1 MDGEAAATGDRVE
14 GGECVGHGRVDP
26 EGSVDSGE
34 VEHASDR
41 PVARHTDDAEVAV
54 DALVVTLGGDD
65 DGQPGR
71 RKKVDLTEIQ
81 QQVGR
86 LGGGVCAQVGAE
98 HGRGVDVEFAGQPYE
113 TGVGPWPGRRHRQR
127 RPVKSG
133 RVARGERPACGG
145 VAVVAPNRT
154 RGR

>member
-1 MDGEAAATGDRVE
+1 VDGEAAATGDRVE

-54 DALVVTLGGDD
+54 DAVVVALGGDD
-65 DGQPGR
+65 DGEPGR
-71 RKKVDLTEIQ
+71 GEKVDLTEIQ

-86 LGGGVCAQVGAE
+86 SAWRRCAQVGGE

-113 TGVGPWPGRRHRQR
+113 TGVTTGRL
-127 RPVKSG
+127 
-133 RVARGERPACGG
+133 
-145 VAVVAPNRT
+145 
-154 RGR
+154 